1 MTTFALIVNET
12 ATELPADSRAVTSNR
27 LRAVLDALDAGNV
40 SRGTWARLTTGM
52 SSEERTYGRR
62 IVSTLQKARYRSEV
76 EVAFREGALWARRPA
91 LELDDDNLET
101 RYDTVRRVGASKS
114 PADHVRD
121 VVQHTAP
128 PAHEPE
134 GDPAGD
140 GMQTEAEDLAD
151 FADKFRSIPGDMTD
165 RTRGAA
171 KLMGITP
178 ARAIR
183 LRTLAAKNGLLAG
196 VGVS

>member
-1 MTTFALIVNET
+1 MTTFALSVIDT
-12 ATELPADSRAVTSNR
+12 ATELPADIRAVASTR

-101 RYDTVRRVGASKS
+101 RGPVVYSTPPTFSAAHSSPDTVIGPIS
-114 PADHVRD
+114 PAL
-121 VVQHTAP
+121 A
-128 PAHEPE
+128 PE